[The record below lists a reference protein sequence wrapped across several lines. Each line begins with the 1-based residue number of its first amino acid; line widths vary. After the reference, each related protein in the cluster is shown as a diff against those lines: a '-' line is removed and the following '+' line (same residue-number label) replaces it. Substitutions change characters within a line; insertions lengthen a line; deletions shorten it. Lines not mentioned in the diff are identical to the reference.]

1 MGEAI
6 LVVSVFPPFFLPN
19 KRFVGCRQYLYQG
32 HNDGNRQFWCS
43 HKIEEP
49 DDLIIEIHTDEGKLH
64 PIVLIHLH
72 QRDLPQRFIVDRY
85 YIFCFYLKKHI
96 FDVLIVFEFDG
107 FEESGEVICIVESFC
122 FGGDEKIVHNGV
134 LDLSRLDLQVQECLV
149 VESCQLYEVLQELVI
164 REVLR

>member
-1 MGEAI
+1 
-6 LVVSVFPPFFLPN
+6 
-19 KRFVGCRQYLYQG
+19 
-32 HNDGNRQFWCS
+32 
-43 HKIEEP
+43 
-49 DDLIIEIHTDEGKLH
+49 
-64 PIVLIHLH
+64 
-72 QRDLPQRFIVDRY
+72 
-85 YIFCFYLKKHI
+85 
-96 FDVLIVFEFDG
+96 VFEFDG